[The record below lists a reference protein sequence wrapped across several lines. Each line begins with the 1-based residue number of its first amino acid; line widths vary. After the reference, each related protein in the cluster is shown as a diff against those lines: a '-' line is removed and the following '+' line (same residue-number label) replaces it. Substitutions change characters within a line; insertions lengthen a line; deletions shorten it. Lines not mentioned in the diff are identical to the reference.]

1 MKQTLTI
8 VIPMAG
14 LGTRLRPHT
23 WSKPKPL
30 VALAGRTVLDYVL
43 DTFKTVPEAENV
55 EYVFI
60 LGQMGEQV
68 KEHMRQH
75 HPKVKVHYV
84 VQAEMRGQS
93 DALYLARQYL
103 NGPMIMAFA
112 DTLIETDFSFLKFES
127 NDALAW
133 VKAVPDPRRFGVTEV
148 DEEGWVTRLI
158 EKPTDM
164 HNNLAVVGCYYF
176 KEGEALV
183 AAIEEQMRRGIR
195 LHDEFYLADAVNIML
210 ERGAQMRTHA
220 VDIWLDAGTPDSL
233 LETNRY
239 LLEHGRDNSAL
250 FSNHSGT
257 VLIPPV
263 YIHPEAS
270 AHNAIIGPYVSM
282 SAGCRIQDSIVRNS
296 ILEEGALV
304 TNIIMEDSL
313 LGRGVLVTGQVLH
326 LNMGDQSWAKET
338 KTS

>member
-8 VIPMAG
+8 VVPMAG

-43 DTFKTVPEAENV
+43 DTFKSVPDIDNI

-68 KEHMRQH
+68 KEHMRHH

-84 VQAEMRGQS
+84 LQAEMRGQS
-93 DALYLARQYL
+93 DAVYLARQYL
-103 NGPMIMAFA
+103 HGPTIVAFA
-112 DTLIETDFSFLKFES
+112 DTLIETDFTFLATET

-133 VKAVPDPRRFGVTEV
+133 VKAVPDPRRFGVTLV
-148 DEEGWVTRLI
+148 DEEGFVTRLI
-158 EKPTDM
+158 EKPADVN
-164 HNNLAVVGCYYF
+164 NNLVVVGCYYF
-176 KEGEALV
+176 KEGEALT
-183 AAIEEQMRRGIR
+183 AAIEEQMRRGIT
-195 LHDEFYLADAVNIML
+195 LHDEFFLADAVNIML
-210 ERGAQMRTHA
+210 ERGAQMRTRP

-239 LLEHGRDNSAL
+239 LLEHGRDNSAE
-250 FSNHSGT
+250 FSDHSGT

-263 YIHPEAS
+263 YIHPEVS
-270 AHNAIIGPYVSM
+270 ARNAIIGPYVSI
-282 SAGCRIQDSIVRNS
+282 SAGCNIQDSIVRNS
-296 ILEEGALV
+296 IIEEGALV

-338 KTS
+338 MNS